1 MMKTDF
7 HLVVDSD
14 MKQIFQVAAD
24 GISYSKLNIPGLNV
38 PVQTEY
44 DPDTGKVSACFW
56 QSCFKFTQDYV
67 TVYSFLNY
75 LIFTL
80 VLSLKSFRDPFTRE
94 ARSFIPTNPKMFRIF
109 KN

>member
-44 DPDTGKVSACFW
+44 DPDTGRVSACFD
-56 QSCFKFTQDYV
+56 KV
-67 TVYSFLNY
+67 
-75 LIFTL
+75 
-80 VLSLKSFRDPFTRE
+80 VLSL
-94 ARSFIPTNPKMFRIF
+94 FRIMWLF
-109 KN
+109 THFSSI